1 MSKNAIWYIYDMSTE
16 EFKVSGGDLI
26 DTVKRIISEGNA
38 RRIIIK
44 SESGNTLVEF
54 PLTIGAI
61 GALIAPVL
69 AAVGAIAA
77 LVTRCTIVV
86 ERRDGTATPSPESP
100 QAEDI
105 QA

>member
-1 MSKNAIWYIYDMSTE
+1 MSTE
-16 EFKVSGGDLI
+16 EFKVSGSDII
-26 DTVKRIISEGNA
+26 DTVKRVIAEGNA

-44 SESGNTLVEF
+44 NESGETLVEF

-86 ERRDGTATPSPESP
+86 ERRDAAPGAPA
-100 QAEDI
+100 QEDTI
-105 QA
+105 EA

>member
-1 MSKNAIWYIYDMSTE
+1 MSTE
-16 EFKVSGGDLI
+16 EFKVSGSDII
-26 DTVKRIISEGNA
+26 DTVKRIVAQGNA

-44 SESGNTLVEF
+44 KEDGETLVEF

-77 LVTRCTIVV
+77 LVARCTIVV
-86 ERRDGTATPSPESP
+86 ERRDGVQPDMPAG
-100 QAEDI
+100 EDI
-105 QA
+105 Q